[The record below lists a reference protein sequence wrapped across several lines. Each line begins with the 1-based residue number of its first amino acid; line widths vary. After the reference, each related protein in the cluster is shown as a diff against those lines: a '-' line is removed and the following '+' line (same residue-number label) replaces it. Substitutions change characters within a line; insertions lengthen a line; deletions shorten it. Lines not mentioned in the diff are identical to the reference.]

1 MIQYDYINH
10 VLRYKSYFVPIKPLK
25 VKQKKMTINAKG
37 KTLAACI
44 GTFLLVLA
52 SIALPAR
59 AQVFASISGV
69 ARDQAGAALPDV
81 SVTATN
87 VETGLARL
95 ATTDGDGRY
104 AIVSLPVGSY
114 SVTAEKHGFE
124 SVIRRGITLTVA
136 QDAKVDFAL
145 RLGEVRQR
153 VTVSGEAPEVAATTA
168 ETAGLVGERQ
178 VKDLPL
184 NGRSYDELMTLD
196 PGIVN
201 YTWEKSGGVG
211 VSNSTVG
218 NMFAASGRRPQE
230 NLFLLNGIEY
240 TGAAEINM
248 QPGGTSGL
256 LLGVDA
262 VREFNVLTD
271 TYGAEYGKRPGAQ
284 VAIVTQSGTNQV
296 HGTVF
301 EFLRNSAFDARNFF
315 DHGQIPPFDR
325 NQFGGSLGGP
335 LERNKTFVF
344 GNYEGFRQHL
354 GLSDV
359 TLVPDNNARIGL
371 LPGANGTLVSVGVA
385 PAAAALLPL
394 WPVANGPELGSGI
407 AEAFSHPRQSIREDF
422 GTARLDHIFSASDS
436 MSGVYTI
443 DDSAD
448 VTPTAN
454 PLSTDLESLREQA
467 LSVEETHVFSPNTL
481 NTARIGFSRA
491 GYYYTGEPGVNAPT
505 FVAGHPVGA
514 IVIGGSASP
523 NSTSQIT
530 QAGSNT
536 GNNLSMARNL
546 FTYEDRL
553 ELTRGL
559 HQISVGAWFEQ
570 ARSNENL
577 ALTQW
582 GQATFSSLTSFLQG
596 TVTTFLA
603 APTPTPLGWRSLE
616 GALYAEDTM
625 RLRPNLTL
633 SLGFRDEFTNG
644 WNEAYGRAANYVF
657 SNGVIQTPP
666 RVASSVF
673 TVNNAKFLPE
683 PRLGLAWSLRPHTV
697 IRAGFGL
704 YDDLQDALGYRL
716 DQNAPFNTT
725 FSIKNIPLSQLLIT
739 PGARLPA
746 GAKVAPAGVQPNLY
760 TPTVEAYT
768 FKVEQQIT
776 PNTMFSAGYAGSR
789 AYHEIVSVDA
799 NQPSP
804 AVCPA
809 ASCPA
814 TLAAGTVYTAPGSP
828 LANPA
833 LANTWSWFSEGTSA
847 YNALELDLNRRFSH
861 GLTARGV
868 YTWSKSLD
876 DGDSLNG
883 TAAANAPGLAMNPQN
898 LREDWGL
905 STFDVRNVAA
915 INGSYD
921 LPIGHGKALG
931 GQLSGWGNA
940 LAGGWSLNSI
950 LTLQSGFPFTPQL
963 SFNPSNN
970 GDTRNPVRP
979 SLNPDFSG
987 PVIIGGPSRYY
998 NPNAFIVPPNGTY
1011 GNLGRDTL
1019 IGPGLATL
1027 DLSLIKNTQITEAL
1041 RLEFRAEVFNLLN
1054 RPNFNTPNL
1063 IAFTSA
1069 AGIPSSSAGVIT
1081 STSTASR
1088 EVQFGLKLIW

>member
-1 MIQYDYINH
+1 MFTRSNGIK
-10 VLRYKSYFVPIKPLK
+10 VGTVCALFYF
-25 VKQKKMTINAKG
+25 AG
-37 KTLAACI
+37 LAR
-44 GTFLLVLA
+44 
-52 SIALPAR
+52 PAR
-59 AQVFASISGV
+59 AQVFASISGI
-69 ARDQAGAALPDV
+69 ARDQAGAALPGAR
-81 SVTATN
+81 VTATN
-87 VETGLARL
+87 TETGFARS
-95 ATTDGDGRY
+95 AATDGDGRY
-104 AIVSLPVGSY
+104 AIVSLPVGEY
-114 SVTAEKHGFE
+114 SVTAKKSGFE
-124 SVIRRGITLTVA
+124 SVLRRGITLTVA
-136 QDAKVDFAL
+136 QDAEVDFAL
-145 RLGEVRQR
+145 LLGEVRQQVA
-153 VTVSGEAPEVAATTA
+153 VTGEAPEVAATTA

-218 NMFAASGRRPQE
+218 NMFAVSGRRPQE

-271 TYGAEYGKRPGAQ
+271 NYGAEYGKRPGAQ
-284 VAIVTQSGTNQV
+284 VAIVTQSGSNQF
-296 HGTVF
+296 HGTAF
-301 EFLRNSAFDARNFF
+301 EFLRNSALDARNFF

-325 NQFGGSLGGP
+325 NQFGSSLGGP
-335 LERNKTFVF
+335 LQKNKTFIF
-344 GNYEGFRQHL
+344 ANYEGFRQRL

-359 TLVPDNNARIGL
+359 TLVPDDNARIGL
-371 LPGANGTLVSVGVA
+371 LPGANGTLVNVGVA
-385 PAAAALLPL
+385 PGAATLLPL
-394 WPVANGPELGSGI
+394 WPVQNGPELGSGI
-407 AEAFSHPRQSIREDF
+407 AEAFSNPRQSIREDF
-422 GTARLDHIFSASDS
+422 GTTRLDRIISARDS
-436 MSGVYTI
+436 LSGVYTI

-454 PLSTDLESLREQA
+454 PLSTDLESLREQVA
-467 LSVEETHVFSPNTL
+467 SLEETHVFSPTL
-481 NTARIGFSRA
+481 VNTARVGFSRA
-491 GYYYTGEPGVNAPT
+491 GYDYTGEPGVNAPA

-536 GNNLSMARNL
+536 GNNLSIARNL

-553 ELTRGL
+553 SLTRGL
-559 HQISVGAWFEQ
+559 HQVNVGAWFEQ
-570 ARSNENL
+570 VRSNENL

-616 GALYAEDTM
+616 GALYAEDAM
-625 RLRPNLTL
+625 RLRPNLTM

-644 WNEAYGRAANYVF
+644 WNEAHGRAANYIF
-657 SNGVIQTPP
+657 SNGVIQTQP
-666 RVASSVF
+666 RVANSAF
-673 TVNNAKFLPE
+673 TANNAKFLPE
-683 PRLGLAWSLRPHTV
+683 PRIGLAWSPRPHTV

-704 YDDLQDALGYRL
+704 YNDLQDALGYRL

-739 PGARLPA
+739 PGAPLPA

-776 PNTMFSAGYAGSR
+776 PNTVFSLGYAGSR

-799 NQPSP
+799 NEP
-804 AVCPA
+804 APTVCPA
-809 ASCPA
+809 APCPA
-814 TLAAGTVYTAPGSP
+814 SLAAGTVYYTPGSP

-833 LANTWSWFSEGTSA
+833 LANTWTWFSEGTSS
-847 YNALELDLNRRFSH
+847 YNALEVDLNRRFNH
-861 GLTARGV
+861 GLTVRGV

-883 TAAANAPGLAMNPQN
+883 TAAANAPGLAMDPAN
-898 LREDWGL
+898 LRDDWGL
-905 STFDVRNVAA
+905 ATFDVRNVAA
-915 INGSYD
+915 INESYD
-921 LPIGHGKALG
+921 LPLGRGKALG
-931 GQLSGWGNA
+931 GQLSGWTNTVA
-940 LAGGWSLNSI
+940 SGWTLNSI
-950 LTLQSGFPFTPQL
+950 VTLQSGFPFTPQL
-963 SFNPSNN
+963 SFNSSNN

-979 SLNPDFSG
+979 SVNPAFSG
-987 PVIIGGPSRYY
+987 PVITGSPNLYF

-1019 IGPGLATL
+1019 IGPGLAAL
-1027 DLSLIKNTQITEAL
+1027 DLSLMKNTQITEAL
-1041 RLEFRAEVFNLLN
+1041 GLQFRAEFFNILN
-1054 RPNFNTPNL
+1054 QPNFNTPNL

-1069 AGIPSSSAGVIT
+1069 AGIPSASAGVIT
-1081 STSTASR
+1081 STSTTAR
-1088 EVQFGLKLIW
+1088 EIQFGLKLIW

>member
-1 MIQYDYINH
+1 MS
-10 VLRYKSYFVPIKPLK
+10 RWWS
-25 VKQKKMTINAKG
+25 G
-37 KTLAACI
+37 TLTSAACALALMLWI
-44 GTFLLVLA
+44 VGTA
-52 SIALPAR
+52 QSAR
-59 AQVFASISGV
+59 AQVFASISGIV
-69 ARDQAGAALPDV
+69 RDQSGAALPGV
-81 SVTATN
+81 TVTAVNT
-87 VETGLARL
+87 ETALTRSA
-95 ATTDGDGRY
+95 ATDGDGRY
-104 AIVSLPVGSY
+104 VIVSLPVGKY
-114 SVTAEKHGFE
+114 NVTAAKKGFE
-124 SVIRRGITLTVA
+124 SVIHGGITLVVA
-136 QDAKVDFAL
+136 QDAEVDFAL

-153 VTVSGEAPEVAATTA
+153 VTVNGEAPEVSATTA
-168 ETAGLVGERQ
+168 EISGLVGERQ

-218 NMFAASGRRPQE
+218 NMFAVSGHRPQE

-271 TYGAEYGKRPGAQ
+271 AYSAEYGKRPGAQ
-284 VAIVTQSGTNQV
+284 VAIVTQSGSNQF
-296 HGTVF
+296 HGTAF

-315 DHGQIPPFDR
+315 DHGKIPPFDR

-335 LERNKTFVF
+335 LQKNKTFIF
-344 GNYEGFRQHL
+344 GNYEGFRQRL

-359 TLVPDNNARIGL
+359 TLVPDNNARAGF
-371 LPGANGTLVSVGVA
+371 LPGTNGTLVNVGVA
-385 PAAAALLPL
+385 PGAAGLLPL
-394 WPVANGPELGSGI
+394 WPVQNGPELGSGI
-407 AEAFSHPRQSIREDF
+407 AEVFSNPRQSIREDF
-422 GTARLDHIFSASDS
+422 GTARLDHIFSSRDS
-436 MSGVYTI
+436 MSAVSTI

-454 PLSTDLESLREQA
+454 PLSTDLEYLREQVVS
-467 LSVEETHVFSPNTL
+467 LEETHVFSPTTT
-481 NTARIGFSRA
+481 NTARVGFSRA
-491 GYYYTGEPGVNAPT
+491 AYYYTGEPGVNAPT

-536 GNNLSMARNL
+536 GNNLSIARNL

-553 ELTRGL
+553 SLTRGL
-559 HQISVGAWFEQ
+559 HQINVGAWFEQ
-570 ARSNENL
+570 VRSNENL

-616 GALYAEDTM
+616 GALYAEDAM

-644 WNEAYGRAANYVF
+644 WNEAHGRAANYVF
-657 SNGVIQTPP
+657 NNGVIQTEP

-673 TVNNAKFLPE
+673 TTNNAKFLPE
-683 PRLGLAWSLRPHTV
+683 PRIGIAWSPRAKTV

-739 PGARLPA
+739 PGAPLPA

-760 TPTVEAYT
+760 TPTIEAYT
-768 FKVEQQIT
+768 FKIEQQIT
-776 PNTMFSAGYAGSR
+776 PNTVFIVGYAGSHG
-789 AYHEIVSVDA
+789 YHEIVSVDA

-809 ASCPA
+809 APCPA
-814 TLAAGTVYTAPGSP
+814 ALAAGTVYYAPGSP

-833 LANTWSWFSEGTSA
+833 LANTWSWFSEGTSS
-847 YNALELDLNRRFSH
+847 YNALELDLHHRFSK
-861 GLTARGV
+861 GLTLRGV

-883 TAAANAPGLAMNPQN
+883 TAAANAPGLAMDPAD
-898 LREDWGL
+898 LRADWGL

-921 LPIGHGKALG
+921 LPLGRGKALG
-931 GQLSGWGNA
+931 SNLSGWTNA
-940 LAGGWSLNSI
+940 LAGGWSLNGIVS
-950 LTLQSGFPFTPQL
+950 LQSGFPFTPQL

-979 SLNPDFSG
+979 SVNPAFNG
-987 PVIIGGPSRYY
+987 PVITGTPNHYY
-998 NPNAFIVPPNGTY
+998 NPNAFVIPPNGTY
-1011 GNLGRDTL
+1011 GNLGRNTL
-1019 IGPGLATL
+1019 IGPGLAAL
-1027 DLSLIKNTQITEAL
+1027 DLSLMKNTRITEAL
-1041 RLEFRAEVFNLLN
+1041 RLQFRAEFFNILN

-1069 AGIPSSSAGVIT
+1069 AGIPSASAGVIT
-1081 STSTASR
+1081 STSTTSR
-1088 EVQFGLKLIW
+1088 EIQFGLKLIW